1 MKYYV
6 YILNCSDNTY
16 YTGITNNLSERL
28 RVHNDG
34 KASKYTRGRIPVKF
48 VYIEEVQDKS
58 EALKREMAIKKLPR
72 PKKLALIN
80 EKKDVMDKYQK
91 SVDI

>member
-58 EALKREMAIKKLPR
+58 EALKREMVIKKLPR

>member
-16 YTGITNNLSERL
+16 YTGITNNLSERIK
-28 RVHNDG
+28 VHNEG
-34 KASKYTRGRIPVKF
+34 KASKYTRGRIPVKY
-48 VYIEEVQDKS
+48 VYIEEVLDKS

-72 PKKLALIN
+72 PKKLDLIN
-80 EKKDVMDKYQK
+80 QNNEILEKFNK
-91 SVDI
+91 SVD

>member
-16 YTGITNNLSERL
+16 YTGITNNLSERIK
-28 RVHNDG
+28 VHNEG
-34 KASKYTRGRIPVKF
+34 KASKYTRGRIPVKY
-48 VYIEEVQDKS
+48 VYIEEVLDKS

-72 PKKLALIN
+72 PKKLDLIKQNN
-80 EKKDVMDKYQK
+80 EILEKFNK
-91 SVDI
+91 SVD